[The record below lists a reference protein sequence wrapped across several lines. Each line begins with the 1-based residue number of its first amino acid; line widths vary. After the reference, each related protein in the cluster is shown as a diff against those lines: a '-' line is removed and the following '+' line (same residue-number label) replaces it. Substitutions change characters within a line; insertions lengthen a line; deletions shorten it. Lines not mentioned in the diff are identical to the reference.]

1 MSDGE
6 IKNRS
11 PYAFERITRRNACRE
26 VTRVLR
32 LFGVTV
38 VLRNPIFV
46 ISLSFNGTT
55 AIKTKEEMRLNIRN
69 PTYREYLFLRF
80 PVPGDCGR
88 LITCVDGNPRLL
100 TCGDGK
106 LFDSVS
112 LSCLDPDELPHW
124 YVTNF
129 IVSLT
134 FIFIFSMKVRMK
146 ITENIIY
153 EEL

>member
-1 MSDGE
+1 
-6 IKNRS
+6 
-11 PYAFERITRRNACRE
+11 
-26 VTRVLR
+26 
-32 LFGVTV
+32 
-38 VLRNPIFV
+38 
-46 ISLSFNGTT
+46 
-55 AIKTKEEMRLNIRN
+55 MRLNICN

-124 YVTNF
+124 YVRDF

-134 FIFIFSMKVRMK
+134 FIFIFSN
-146 ITENIIY
+146 ENYVKYNLPRIISNSSVCFSANTV
-153 EEL
+153 